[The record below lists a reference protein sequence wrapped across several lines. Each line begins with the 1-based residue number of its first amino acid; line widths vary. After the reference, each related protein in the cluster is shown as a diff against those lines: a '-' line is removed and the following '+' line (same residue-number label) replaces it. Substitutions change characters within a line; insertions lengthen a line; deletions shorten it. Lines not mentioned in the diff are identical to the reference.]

1 MAFSDEE
8 RRVLEEMER
17 QLSGSIAD
25 VVNPSPRRANVTL
38 ITIGVLVLFAGVGVL
53 LAGVVLQFPLIGVAG
68 FGVMMV
74 GAMLTVNRRG
84 EVRPPSKPRSA
95 SKLADR
101 WERRLDGD
109 L

>member
-17 QLSGSIAD
+17 QLSGTSAD
-25 VVNPSPRRANVTL
+25 VVNPSLRRANPTL
-38 ITIGVLVLFAGVGVL
+38 VTIGVLVLVAGVGVL
-53 LAGVVLQFPLIGVAG
+53 LAGVVVQIPLLGVAG

-84 EVRPPSKPRSA
+84 DLRPVSKPRSD